1 MHLSHVEMVKA
12 EKPGSIDA
20 MRLTQ
25 HGTERLIGLQ
35 LVGYYLIGYCSCT
48 PLLVLISRCRYSR

>member
-1 MHLSHVEMVKA
+1 MHLSHCEMIKA
-12 EKPGSIDA
+12 ENPGSIDA

-35 LVGYYLIGYCSCT
+35 LVGYYPCT
-48 PLLVLISRCRYSR
+48 PLLSLVLISRCRYSR

>member
-35 LVGYYLIGYCSCT
+35 LVGFIAHVAH
-48 PLLVLISRCRYSR
+48 VLRTWS